1 MQALTAQTNSLLYQG
16 LANSTRHTYSAAQRR
31 FLDFCYWSH
40 LLNDN
45 GSPLPANEWTLMLFV
60 TALSHTLKA
69 SSIKVYLAGVRSL
82 HIENGFRNPLA
93 NCLRLE
99 RVLRGIKRTQGI
111 GKRVRLPVTES
122 ILRRLYSLL
131 DLRL

>member
-1 MQALTAQTNSLLYQG
+1 
-16 LANSTRHTYSAAQRR
+16 
-31 FLDFCYWSH
+31 
-40 LLNDN
+40 
-45 GSPLPANEWTLMLFV
+45 MLSV

-69 SSIKVYLAGVRSL
+69 SSIKVYFAGVRSL

-111 GKRVRLPVTES
+111 GKRVRLPVTAS
-122 ILRRLYSLL
+122 ILRRQHLL
-131 DLRL
+131 LNLSD